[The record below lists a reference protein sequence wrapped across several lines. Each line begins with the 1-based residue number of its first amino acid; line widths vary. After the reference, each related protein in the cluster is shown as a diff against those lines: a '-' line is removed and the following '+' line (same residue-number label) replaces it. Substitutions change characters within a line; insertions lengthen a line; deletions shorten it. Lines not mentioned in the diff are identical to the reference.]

1 MIYNNKKMQCDEMKL
16 SDNLTIKHVKE
27 NDENFV
33 ALTNKLQDFQYTLM
47 PELKTQGYNLT
58 DDLVEID
65 GFVLCENEKPIASI
79 GLKQV
84 SKTRAEIV
92 RVFVDENYRGKG
104 YAKLLFDI
112 IENHA
117 RLSGYREVEMIAWT
131 KSVAAL
137 GLYKK
142 LGYEFSHE
150 KTSEW
155 FFGLKYVEL
164 YKKL

>member
-1 MIYNNKKMQCDEMKL
+1 MIYNNKKMRCDKMKL
-16 SDNLTIKHVKE
+16 SDNLTIKHVKG
-27 NDENFV
+27 NDEIF
-33 ALTNKLQDFQYTLM
+33 ATLTNKLQDFQYDLM
-47 PELKTQGYNLT
+47 SELKIQGYNLT
-58 DDLVEID
+58 DDLAEVD

-84 SKTRAEIV
+84 SKIRAEIV
-92 RVFVDENYRGKG
+92 RVFVDENYRGNG
-104 YAKLLFDI
+104 YAKLMFDI

-117 RLSGYREVEMIAWT
+117 RQSGYIEVEMIAWT
-131 KSVAAL
+131 KSVVAL
-137 GLYKK
+137 VLYKK